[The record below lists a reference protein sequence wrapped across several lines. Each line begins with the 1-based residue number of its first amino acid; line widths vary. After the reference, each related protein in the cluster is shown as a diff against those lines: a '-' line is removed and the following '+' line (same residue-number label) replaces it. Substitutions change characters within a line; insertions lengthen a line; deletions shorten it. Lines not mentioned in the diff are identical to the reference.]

1 MAPMPEEISAPST
14 PTGEVRYKGTAVSP
28 GIAIGPILF
37 LYADEHIVRKRRIK
51 PEDAPAEITRFEEA
65 LLKTRQQIQDI
76 RNSMASAVGE
86 TNASIFDAHILSL
99 EDSSLIESVK
109 EQVVS
114 RLVNVDFAYE
124 QVVRSYTRKMR
135 ELNDDY
141 FRERAND
148 FLDVS
153 HRVLRNLQGKV
164 QNELRNLDS
173 PCVVLAHDLS
183 PADTA
188 GLDRKQVLGI
198 ATEAGSRTSHSAI
211 MARSLNLPAIVG
223 LRELMGKFEPGVEVL
238 IDGYEG
244 LFIISPTDQTKY
256 EYGQR
261 EKLHHDVDLK
271 LDLLRETLPVTVDQR
286 RIVVSANVEMLDD
299 LPLLKEHGAEGIGLL
314 RTEYLFLNQDESPTE
329 EAQAKMYIEMA
340 RASKPHH
347 LIIRT
352 LDIGGDKKRPHLGI
366 ELEVNPFLGF
376 RGIRY
381 SLGRPDLFRV
391 QLRAICRASAEEN
404 IRIMFPMV
412 SDVGEVKEARR
423 LLEEVKAELRA
434 EGVPIAE
441 KMDVGVMIEVPS
453 AALTADTL
461 ARHVDFFSVGS
472 NDLIQYTL
480 AIDRGNEKVA
490 AMYQPAHPA
499 VLRLLQT
506 VVEAAHRNNIWVGV
520 CGEMAA
526 DVVLMPALV
535 GLGVDELSAGPT
547 SIPRIKRAI
556 QALNYEEARQLV
568 ARCVLNDS
576 AEANQGELMQMAT
589 RLYPE
594 IL

>member
-1 MAPMPEEISAPST
+1 MPEEISAPST

>member
-1 MAPMPEEISAPST
+1 MPDESSESST
-14 PTGEVRYKGTAVSP
+14 PTVEVRYKGTAVSP
-28 GIAIGPILF
+28 GIAIASAVLLF
-37 LYADEHIVRKRRIK
+37 ADEHIVRKRRIR
-51 PEDAPAEITRFEEA
+51 PEDVAGEITRFEA
-65 LLKTRQQIQDI
+65 SLLKTRQQIQAI
-76 RNSMASAVGE
+76 RNQLAVSIGE
-86 TNASIFDAHILSL
+86 ADASIFDAHILSL

-135 ELNDDY
+135 ELDDDY

-164 QNELRNLDS
+164 QTELRNLDA
-173 PCVVLAHDLS
+173 PCIVLAHDLS
-183 PADTA
+183 PSDTA
-188 GLDRKQVLGI
+188 GLDRKLVLGI

-211 MARSLNLPAIVG
+211 MARSLNLPAVVG
-223 LRELMGKFEPGVEVL
+223 LRELIGKFEPGVEIL

-244 LFIISPTDQTKY
+244 LLIVNPTDQTKY

-271 LDLLRETLPVTVDQR
+271 LDLLRETLPVTLDQR
-286 RIVVSANVEMLDD
+286 RLIVSANVEILDD
-299 LPLLKEHGAEGIGLL
+299 LPLIKEHGAEGIGLL
-314 RTEYLFLNQDESPTE
+314 RTEYLFLNQDESPSEDQQTE
-329 EAQAKMYIEMA
+329 MYLQMA

-352 LDIGGDKKRPHLGI
+352 LDVGGDKKRPHLGI
-366 ELEVNPFLGF
+366 EVEVNPFLGF

-381 SLGRPDLFRV
+381 SLGRPDLFRT
-391 QLRAICRASAEEN
+391 QLRAICRASVEEN
-404 IRIMFPMV
+404 VRIMFPMV
-412 SDVGEVKEARR
+412 SDLAEVKEARR
-423 LLEEVKAELRA
+423 MLEEVKTELRA
-434 EGVPIAE
+434 ENIPIGE
-441 KMDVGVMIEVPS
+441 KLEVGIMIEVPS
-453 AALTADTL
+453 AALTADIL

-480 AIDRGNEKVA
+480 AIDRGNEKVSG
-490 AMYQPAHPA
+490 MYQPAHPA

-506 VVEAAHRNNIWVGV
+506 IVEAAHRNNIWVGV

-526 DVVLMPALV
+526 DVILMPALV
-535 GLGVDELSAGPT
+535 GLGVDELSAGAT

-556 QALNYEEARQLV
+556 QALNYEEARQLIS
-568 ARCVLNDS
+568 RCVLNES
-576 AEANQGELMQMAT
+576 AEANQAELAQMAN

>member
-1 MAPMPEEISAPST
+1 MPEEESARST
-14 PTGEVRYKGTAVSP
+14 PTTEIRYKGTAVSP
-28 GIAIGPILF
+28 GIAIAPILF
-37 LYADEHIVRKRRIK
+37 LYADEHIVRKRRIR
-51 PEDAPAEITRFEEA
+51 PEDIPGEITRFEAA
-65 LLKTRQQIQDI
+65 LLKTRQQIQGI
-76 RNSMASAVGE
+76 RNQLAASIGE
-86 TNASIFDAHILSL
+86 GDASIFDAHILSL

-109 EQVVS
+109 EQVES

-135 ELNDDY
+135 ELDDDY
-141 FRERAND
+141 FRERAGD

-153 HRVLRNLQGKV
+153 RRVLRNLQGKI
-164 QNELRNLDS
+164 QGELRNLDS
-173 PCVVLAHDLS
+173 ACVVLAHDLS
-183 PADTA
+183 PSDTA
-188 GLDRKQVLGI
+188 GLDRNLVLGI

-211 MARSLNLPAIVG
+211 MARSLNLPAVVG

-244 LFIISPTDQTKY
+244 LLIISPTEQTKY

-261 EKLHHDVDLK
+261 ERIHHDVDVK
-271 LDLLRETLPVTVDQR
+271 LDLLRETLPVTLDQR
-286 RIVVSANVEMLDD
+286 RITVSANVEILED
-299 LPLLKEHGAEGIGLL
+299 LPLLAEHGAEGIGLL
-314 RTEYLFLNQDESPTE
+314 RTEYLFLNQDESPDE
-329 EAQAKMYIEMA
+329 DQQVAMYVEMA
-340 RASKPHH
+340 RAAKPHH

-352 LDIGGDKKRPHLGI
+352 LDVGGDKKRPHLGI
-366 ELEVNPFLGF
+366 EQEINPFLGY

-381 SLGRPDLFRV
+381 SLGRPELFRT
-391 QLRAICRASAEEN
+391 QLRAICRASAEGN
-404 IRIMFPMV
+404 VRIMFPMV
-412 SDVGEVKEARR
+412 SDLSEVLAAKRILA
-423 LLEEVKAELRA
+423 EVQAQLRA
-434 EGVPIAE
+434 QEVPMSE
-441 KMDVGVMIEVPS
+441 KIEIGVMIEVPS
-453 AALTADTL
+453 AALTADIL

-499 VLRLLQT
+499 VLHLLQI

-535 GLGVDELSAGPT
+535 GLGVDELSAGAA

-556 QALNYEEARQLV
+556 QTLNYEEARQLV

-576 AEANQGELMQMAT
+576 AEANLAELLQMAT
-589 RLYPE
+589 RLYP
-594 IL
+594 

>member
-1 MAPMPEEISAPST
+1 MSDESSAPPSSSKQ
-14 PTGEVRYKGTAVSP
+14 EIYKGTAVSP
-28 GIAIGPILF
+28 GIAVGPLLL
-37 LYADEHIVRKRRIK
+37 LYADEHIIRKRRIR
-51 PEDAPAEITRFEEA
+51 PEDVPGEITRFEAA
-65 LLKTRQQIQDI
+65 LLKTRQQIQTI
-76 RNSMASAVGE
+76 RNELARSIGE
-86 TNASIFDAHILSL
+86 ADASIFDAHLLLL
-99 EDSSLIESVK
+99 EDTSLIESVK
-109 EQVVS
+109 EQLQS

-135 ELNDDY
+135 ELDDDY
-141 FRERAND
+141 FRERAGD

-153 HRVLRNLQGKV
+153 RRVLRNLQGKMES
-164 QNELRNLDS
+164 ELHSLDS
-173 PCVVLAHDLS
+173 PSIVLAHDLS
-183 PADTA
+183 PSDTA
-188 GLDRKQVLGI
+188 GFDRDLVLGI

-211 MARSLNLPAIVG
+211 MARSLNLPAVVG
-223 LRELMGKFEPGVEVL
+223 LRELIGKVDPGVEVL

-244 LFIISPTDQTKY
+244 LLIINPTEQTKY

-261 EKLHHDVDLK
+261 EKLHHDVDVK
-271 LDLLRETLPVTVDQR
+271 LDALRETLPITLDQR
-286 RIVVSANVEMLDD
+286 RVIVSANVEILED

-314 RTEYLFLNQDESPTE
+314 RTEYLFLNQDVSPDE
-329 EAQAKMYIEMA
+329 EQQAEMYLQMAQAC
-340 RASKPHH
+340 KPNH

-352 LDIGGDKKRPHLGI
+352 LDVGGDKKRPHLGI
-366 ELEVNPFLGF
+366 EEEVNPFLGF

-381 SLGRPDLFRV
+381 SLGRPEIFRT
-391 QLRAICRASAEEN
+391 QLRAICRASAEGN
-404 IRIMFPMV
+404 VRVMFPMV
-412 SDVGEVKEARR
+412 CDLSELKAARVILDGVR
-423 LLEEVKAELRA
+423 EELRQQN
-434 EGVPIAE
+434 VPQAE
-441 KMDVGVMIEVPS
+441 KIEVGIMIEVPS
-453 AALTADTL
+453 AALMADIL

-480 AIDRGNEKVA
+480 AIDRGNESVA
-490 AMYQPAHPA
+490 AIYQPAHPA

-506 VVEAAHRNNIWVGV
+506 VVEAAHRSNIWVGV

-535 GLGVDELSAGPT
+535 GLGVDELSAGAT

-568 ARCVLNDS
+568 SRCVLNES
-576 AEANQGELMQMAT
+576 AEENQRQLLEMAQ

>member
-1 MAPMPEEISAPST
+1 MPDEESAPST
-14 PTGEVRYKGTAVSP
+14 PTVEVRYKGTAVSP
-28 GIAIGPILF
+28 GIAIAPVLF
-37 LYADEHIVRKRRIK
+37 LYADEHIIRKRRIRT
-51 PEDAPAEITRFEEA
+51 EDAAGEITRFEA
-65 LLKTRQQIQDI
+65 SLLKTRQQIQAI
-76 RNSMASAVGE
+76 RNQMAVSIGE
-86 TNASIFDAHILSL
+86 SDASIFDAHLLVL

-109 EQVVS
+109 EQVNS

-135 ELNDDY
+135 ELDDDY
-141 FRERAND
+141 FRERAAD

-153 HRVLRNLQGKV
+153 RRVLRNLQGKV
-164 QNELRNLDS
+164 QQELRNLDA
-173 PCVVLAHDLS
+173 PCIVIAHDLS
-183 PADTA
+183 PSDTA
-188 GLDRKQVLGI
+188 GLDRDSVLGM
-198 ATEAGSRTSHSAI
+198 ATEAGSRTSHTAI
-211 MARSLNLPAIVG
+211 MARSLNLPGVVG
-223 LRELMGKFEPGVEVL
+223 LREIMGKFEPGVEAL

-244 LFIISPTDQTKY
+244 LLIVSPTEQTKY

-261 EKLHHDVDLK
+261 ERLHHDVDVK
-271 LDLLRETLPVTVDQR
+271 LDLLRETLPVTLDQH
-286 RIVVSANVEMLDD
+286 RITVSANVEIVDD
-299 LPLLKEHGAEGIGLL
+299 LPLLAEHGAEGIGLL
-314 RTEYLFLNQDESPTE
+314 RTEYLFLNQDDSPSE
-329 EAQAKMYIEMA
+329 DQQYDMYLQMA

-352 LDIGGDKKRPHLGI
+352 LDVGGDKKRPHLGI

-381 SLGRPDLFRV
+381 SLGRPELFRT
-391 QLRAICRASAEEN
+391 QLRAICRASAEGN
-404 IRIMFPMV
+404 VRIMFPMV
-412 SDVGEVKEARR
+412 SDLAEVLEAKR
-423 LLEEVKAELRA
+423 LIAEVQDDLRA
-434 EGVPIAE
+434 EKIAFAE
-441 KMDVGVMIEVPS
+441 KLEVGVMIEVPS
-453 AALTADTL
+453 AALTADIL

-490 AMYQPAHPA
+490 GMYQPAHPA
-499 VLRLLQT
+499 VLHLLQI

-526 DVVLMPALV
+526 DVILMPALV
-535 GLGVDELSAGPT
+535 GLGIDELSAGPT

-576 AEANQGELMQMAT
+576 AEANQAELTQMAR